1 MNDADA
7 QPIEEIHEVHS
18 SPFEAIRSESE
29 DGGEY
34 WSARDLAEVLGYKTN
49 YRNFKSAIQRAMI
62 ACEKSGQEIADH
74 FAEARKMIQLGKGA
88 QREVEDVNLSRYSCY
103 LVVQNADPTKPLV

>member
-49 YRNFKSAIQRAMI
+49 YRNFKSAIQRAII
-62 ACEKSGQEIADH
+62 ACKKSGQEVEDH
-74 FAEARKMIQLGKGA
+74 FAESRKMIQLGKGA
-88 QREVEDVNLSRYSCY
+88 QREVEAMRLASYARH
-103 LVVQNADPTKPLV
+103 LVVQNADPTQ